1 MPLEV
6 KKNMRKKNYDIFPE
20 KPYDPEML
28 PSESGTTDPEPTKGV
43 VVNTLLVN
51 VRSKPDS
58 QSVAIT
64 QLHHGDEFEILE
76 MGTDYVRIK
85 THTGSVGYLAY
96 EFCKEV

>member
-1 MPLEV
+1 
-6 KKNMRKKNYDIFPE
+6 MRKKYYDQ
-20 KPYDPEML
+20 YDPTENESYPDL
-28 PSESGTTDPEPTKGV
+28 SSEKREADPEPTKGV